1 MSTVRGKGWRPREGI
16 EKVLKLSPLASAWAN
31 RPQNFD
37 RIQAVLDA
45 VPAAADTLV
54 KDTVNIHNMSFSGV
68 LLGRSSTRKRWRRWV
83 VSELETSAQFRASHD
98 STQSLDQPDGQG
110 I

>member
-45 VPAAADTLV
+45 VPAAHDTLV
-54 KDTVNIHNMSFSGV
+54 KDTANIHNMSFSGAPA
-68 LLGRSSTRKRWRRWV
+68 LLSTY
-83 VSELETSAQFRASHD
+83 AQVHCV
-98 STQSLDQPDGQG
+98 
-110 I
+110 